1 MDSANS
7 SYMKVLTNFVRPG
20 YLLSK
25 PLFLSDG
32 EFLPE
37 GTALTADQLKSFRDS
52 GVAVLEIEASPRV
65 RQWEQVPELNA
76 FMNEL
81 SSRFGELDEDR
92 GINMIRCAVEDV
104 YSRFLF
110 DLESE
115 R

>member
-1 MDSANS
+1 
-7 SYMKVLTNFVRPG
+7 MKVLTNFVRPG
-20 YLLSK
+20 SLLSK
-25 PLFLSDG
+25 PIFMSDG

-37 GTALTADQLKSFRDS
+37 GTALTANQLKSFRAS
-52 GVAVLEIEASPRV
+52 GVATLDIEDSPRI

-76 FMNEL
+76 FMNEI
-81 SSRFGELDEDR
+81 SIRFGDLGDDR
-92 GINMIRCAVEDV
+92 GIDMIRCAVEDV